1 MQPWTQQRNAEGACA
16 CACMCV
22 CVCVYMCVC
31 EGGRGGGLGWGRG
44 GVTAGCYTCLHE
56 VVELGVVLHYGIS
69 PRPSVDARSGADLDV
84 VPDEHT
90 PQLRLLHRQPIPRQ
104 HHAEAV
110 TSGRGNTVGRWMAD
124 VSPRRPGG
132 GGLAGHEAEAVGTDV
147 NAGVQCAPL
156 ADCAV
161 LQRHVGT
168 NCSAGAD
175 GHTAPDRSVGPE
187 HAPAYALA
195 STTAPGK
202 STADGWMRALACTV
216 APCSARH
223 GSLSRMP
230 SMTDDPNLTHVPITC
245 KKNL

>member
-1 MQPWTQQRNAEGACA
+1 VP
-16 CACMCV
+16 
-22 CVCVYMCVC
+22 
-31 EGGRGGGLGWGRG
+31 
-44 GVTAGCYTCLHE
+44 
-56 VVELGVVLHYGIS
+56 HYGIS

-161 LQRHVGT
+161 LQRHVGA

-187 HAPAYALA
+187 HAA
-195 STTAPGK
+195 STDVCARLDDC
-202 STADGWMRALACTV
+202 AWQEHCRRVDARARVYRRALQRSETLT
-216 APCSARH
+216 PCRSEE
-223 GSLSRMP
+223 
-230 SMTDDPNLTHVPITC
+230 LT
-245 KKNL
+245 